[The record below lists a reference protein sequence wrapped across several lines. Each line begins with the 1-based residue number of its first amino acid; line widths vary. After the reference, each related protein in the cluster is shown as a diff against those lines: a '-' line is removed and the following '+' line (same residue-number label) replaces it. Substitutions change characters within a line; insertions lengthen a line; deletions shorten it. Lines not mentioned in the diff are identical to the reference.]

1 MNNPVSSFLRR
12 PPPSSKCGASGSLQ
26 CADVSSLRKSSDKGD
41 FHDVQ
46 KGKVVDERLDNE
58 DEWNECSDWLSE
70 AGEVARLTLIAPVS
84 SIELIGKS
92 LSQTA
97 DSDYAPASRGEQRI
111 DVDWGSGEEW
121 LEEIGHMLKLSLS
134 APVTCIELLG
144 KSMTNPEDDKI
155 TI

>member
-26 CADVSSLRKSSDKGD
+26 CADVSNLRKSSDKGD

-97 DSDYAPASRGEQRI
+97 DSDYAPASRGDQRI
-111 DVDWGSGEEW
+111 YRYRSPGGGSMLCVRMCVLGEGGGKGGEER
-121 LEEIGHMLKLSLS
+121 LKGEFNRDFRCL
-134 APVTCIELLG
+134 
-144 KSMTNPEDDKI
+144 
-155 TI
+155 

>member
-26 CADVSSLRKSSDKGD
+26 CADVSNLRKSSDKGD